1 MLEEV
6 QHGKGKRV
14 LFLLLA
20 LVIDLPLL
28 VLGQDVDS
36 QADRLVAELGLEQ
49 RSSLARALLI
59 VADQIG
65 QDVEDYRK
73 DELGLPCTDVLR
85 RHELEQ

>member
-6 QHGKGKRV
+6 QNGKGERV

-28 VLGQDVDS
+28 VLGQYVEG
-36 QADRLVAELGLEQ
+36 QADRLVAELRLEQ
-49 RSSLARALLI
+49 RGRLARALLI

-65 QDVEDYRK
+65 QDVEDDGK
-73 DELGLPCTDVLR
+73 DELGFTRTDVLR
-85 RHELEQ
+85 